1 MYVRVCQRVN
11 EKEGY
16 VKICPSIVHAC
27 LTEEFLLV
35 LRVRINVGFELS
47 IFDENQIRRQH
58 HQFACVGE
66 GKVGDGKWGGGN
78 IRVSGE
84 KG

>member
-35 LRVRINVGFELS
+35 LRVRINVGFEP
-47 IFDENQIRRQH
+47 
-58 HQFACVGE
+58 ACGGDGMVG
-66 GKVGDGKWGGGN
+66 VGKWGGGN